1 MDPTTDTPD
10 GPLWS
15 GLPPAS
21 APVSRAGTTKS
32 ATTLRGEEHVR
43 VVVRVRPL
51 AAREAQDARG
61 LVVLDDMQTVQL
73 MDGKTMTY
81 DRVYGESTSQADLFE
96 DSGVLALVNRAIA
109 GYSATVFA
117 FGQTGS
123 GKTFTMT
130 GPDAA
135 TPAGAGVI
143 PRALRHL
150 FELIALAP
158 PEIKYTVRAGYLE
171 IYNEQVQDLLNP
183 SGAALPVRWRRE
195 RGFYV
200 ENLFVVECEVLD
212 DCLAV
217 LEEGLRNRTTAAHAL
232 NERSS
237 RSHSVLTVYI
247 ESEEVAGAEGGE
259 GPPTQRFG
267 KISFVDLAGSE
278 RVKESKATGEM
289 LKESSNINQSLLVLG
304 SCISALAD
312 PKKKNGHIPYRDSKL
327 TKLLMDSLGGNG
339 IALMIACISPAQPS
353 LPESI
358 QTLRYA
364 ARAKRIRNRPTVRLD
379 PREEL
384 IARLKQEVQALR
396 QENAQLKAARFP
408 GAVAPPPPGSRRG
421 SIPASV
427 PPAAKTVVS
436 APAGPSENEFRQM
449 QEMAQSYAMQVD
461 LLRQDNMQLA
471 QAKVRT
477 DHMYATLMRENELLR
492 DQLDRARATGYEPV
506 PMSIGTSFA
515 PQAGMYP
522 GMPPPQ
528 GHPQLGMM
536 MGGGPPQMM
545 PPPQR
550 VVPIPAR
557 AAVAASIP
565 RAAAPAN
572 GMATARSPPPAQQ
585 QQGCPV
591 TAAVTARRS
600 GRGGRAQEERVGSFT
615 CGECAGATAAH
626 AVAAARDAARTWRVG
641 WRRVPTSG
649 GTVDGGRS
657 PADGELAAAAAAAW
671 CGQGV
676 AGIGWGAGL
685 APVARRGE

>member
-1 MDPTTDTPD
+1 MDPSDSAPD

-21 APVSRAGTTKS
+21 APASRAGTTKS

-51 AAREAQDARG
+51 AAREANDARG

-135 TPAGAGVI
+135 TPTGAGVI

-247 ESEEVAGAEGGE
+247 ESEEAAGAEGGE

-339 IALMIACISPAQPS
+339 IALMIACVSPAQPA

-408 GAVAPPPPGSRRG
+408 GAVVPPPPGSRRG
-421 SIPASV
+421 SIPAPM
-427 PPAAKTVVS
+427 PPAAVKAVAS

-449 QEMAQSYAMQVD
+449 QDMAQSYAMQVD

-492 DQLDRARATGYEPV
+492 DQLDRARTAGYAPV

-515 PQAGMYP
+515 PQAGMYQ
-522 GMPPPQ
+522 GMAPPQ
-528 GHPQLGMM
+528 QQGMM
-536 MGGGPPQMM
+536 MGGGPVPQMTQ
-545 PPPQR
+545 PPQQR
-550 VVPIPAR
+550 MVPIPAR
-557 AAVAASIP
+557 APVAATIP

-572 GMATARSPPPAQQ
+572 GIATARSPPPP
-585 QQGCPV
+585 QGQGQGSPPPGMHQGPGGWGGGGYPPP
-591 TAAVTARRS
+591 AAPWM
-600 GRGGRAQEERVGSFT
+600 G
-615 CGECAGATAAH
+615 AGAPQMA
-626 AVAAARDAARTWRVG
+626 
-641 WRRVPTSG
+641 S
-649 GTVDGGRS
+649 S
-657 PADGELAAAAAAAW
+657 PPP
-671 CGQGV
+671 
-676 AGIGWGAGL
+676 GAGKASL
-685 APVARRGE
+685 ALGGVPDLHRLRAEVSELDAEIARYSAGAGK